1 MIQKKIAVVDY
12 GIGNLYSVRRALE
25 SCGAEHITVTS
36 AAEDILS
43 ADKVILPGVGAF
55 ADGMKGLKEKNLIE
69 PIIEYARS
77 GKTILGICLGMQ
89 LLATV
94 SEEFGLHQGLNLISG
109 RVVPIPTE
117 TEKGKISKIP
127 YIGWTNLIE
136 PRANAWERSLLNGLG
151 NNDWVYLVHS
161 FHVQPETESDLL
173 ATYDFDGYAVTA
185 AVRTENIYGYQFH
198 PEKSGAVGLRLV
210 QCFLD
215 A

>member
-94 SEEFGLHQGLNLISG
+94 SEEFGLHQGLNRDPP
-109 RVVPIPTE
+109 RVE
-117 TEKGKISKIP
+117 
-127 YIGWTNLIE
+127 
-136 PRANAWERSLLNGLG
+136 
-151 NNDWVYLVHS
+151 
-161 FHVQPETESDLL
+161 
-173 ATYDFDGYAVTA
+173 
-185 AVRTENIYGYQFH
+185 
-198 PEKSGAVGLRLV
+198 
-210 QCFLD
+210 
-215 A
+215 